1 MLSISKIRKNM
12 RTIMLIVAIAFVGG
26 FLMSELWIV
35 LREGRLGGNP
45 IRKGILGYVGK
56 KPIKLNEYQSV
67 LNYLTYRH
75 LRRNRLKDI
84 SEEERLRL
92 QEEAWRYLVDN
103 KIWQDIYKKND
114 ITVTNEE
121 LFEIMKANP
130 PEEIKELPELKDS
143 LGNFD
148 YQKYYQL
155 LTNPENQ
162 AYFAVYAQELL
173 EFLPK
178 EKFRLDLQ
186 AAIQIPSREAEFFTE
201 LQRTRI
207 VATHVFIPLL
217 TPEDT
222 MPVSERELKDY
233 YEKNKKKNFKIPKT
247 ANLKYIEIP
256 ITLTPSDSN
265 EAKSIID
272 DAYSELKKGEDFGIA
287 MIDFSEILEDTTGS
301 WYILKDFDSLTQ
313 NILKNLKPNEISEPF
328 LKSDTWKII
337 QLREKKGDSIK
348 IRSIN
353 VRIKISPTTIEAILD
368 TIEKFREEA
377 KDKIFDSVALKYFGQ
392 YPRPITL
399 TEGRKPFWLRLASPD
414 QIEEFAFNSK
424 VGSISPPLLTSTSYI
439 VAYLEKVNKES
450 YQPFEKIKTSLTYQI
465 RREKAKENKRKIA
478 EDIRAMLLRNEDI
491 DVIQNKYPFC
501 QIGHKEDFMSFD
513 FTLRSRGPEFAGAL
527 YSLNVGEVS
536 PVIELDWGFYV
547 MKCEERNLV
556 GEIPVD
562 NYRNQKTNQLI
573 QYFWEE
579 LTEKEKIKDFRHL
592 LYTRE

>member
-1 MLSISKIRKNM
+1 MFSISKIRKNM

-26 FLMSELWIV
+26 FLMSELWMM

-56 KPIKLNEYQSV
+56 KPIKVDEYQNV
-67 LNYLTYRH
+67 LNYLTYKY
-75 LRRNRLKDI
+75 LRTNRLKDI
-84 SEEERLRL
+84 SEEERIRL

-103 KIWQDIYKKND
+103 KIWQDIYRKNN

-130 PEEIKELPELKDS
+130 PEELKDSPELKDS

-148 YQKYYQL
+148 YQKYYQI
-155 LTNPENQ
+155 LTNPQNQ
-162 AYFAVYAQELL
+162 AYFAAYAQELM

-186 AAIQIPSREAEFFTE
+186 AAIQIPTPEAQFFTQ

-222 MPVSERELKDY
+222 MPVSEKELRVY
-233 YEKNKKKNFKIPKT
+233 YERRKKKDFKIPKT

-256 ITLTPSDSN
+256 ITLTSNDSN

-272 DAYSELKKGEDFGIA
+272 DAYSELKKGEDFGII
-287 MIDFSEILEDTTGS
+287 MLDFSEVLEDTAGI
-301 WYILKDFDSLTQ
+301 WYEFKNLDSLTQ
-313 NILKNLKPNEISEPF
+313 KILKTLKPNEFSEPF
-328 LKSDTWKII
+328 LKSDTWKIV
-337 QLREKKGDSIK
+337 QLREKKGDSLK
-348 IRSIN
+348 LRSISA
-353 VRIKISPTTIEAILD
+353 RIKISTATIEAILD
-368 TIEKFREEA
+368 TLEKFREAVKEEN
-377 KDKIFDSVALKYFGQ
+377 FDSVAYKYFNQ
-392 YPRPITL
+392 YPRPITI
-399 TEGRKPFWLRLASPD
+399 TEGRQPFWLRLASPN

-424 VGSISPPLLTSTSYI
+424 VGSVSPPLLTSTSYI
-439 VAYLEKVNKES
+439 VAYLEKVNKGG
-450 YQPFEKIKTSLTYQI
+450 YQPFERIKTSLTYQI

-478 EDIRAMLLRNEDI
+478 EDIRAMLLRNENIDI
-491 DVIQNKYPFC
+491 IQNKYPFC

-513 FTLRSRGPEFAGAL
+513 FSLRSRGPEFAGVL
-527 YSLNVGEVS
+527 YSLNPGEVS

-547 MKCEERNLV
+547 IKCEERNLL
-556 GEIPVD
+556 GEIPID
-562 NYRNQKTNQLI
+562 NYRNQKTNQFI
-573 QYFWEE
+573 QNFWEE
-579 LTEKEKIKDFRHL
+579 LTKEEKIKDFRHL
-592 LYTRE
+592 LYTKE

>member
-1 MLSISKIRKNM
+1 MISISKIRKNM

-35 LREGRLGGNP
+35 LKEGRFGENP
-45 IRKGILGYVGK
+45 VRKGILGYVGK
-56 KPIKLNEYQSV
+56 KPIKLNEYQNI
-67 LNYLTYRH
+67 LNYITYKY
-75 LRRNRLKDI
+75 LRTNRLKDI
-84 SEEERLRL
+84 SEEERIRL

-103 KIWQDIYKKND
+103 KIWQDIYIKND

-130 PEEIKELPELKDS
+130 PEELKNSPEFKDS

-148 YQKYYQL
+148 YQKYHQV

-173 EFLPK
+173 DFLPK

-186 AAIQIPSREAEFFTE
+186 AAIHIPSKEAEFFTQ
-201 LQRTRI
+201 LQKTRI
-207 VATHVFIPLL
+207 VATYIFIPLL
-217 TPEDT
+217 TPDDT
-222 MPVSERELKDY
+222 IPIPEKELKAY
-233 YEKNKKKNFKIPKT
+233 YEKKKKKDFKIPKN

-256 ITLTPSDSN
+256 ITLTSSDSN

-272 DAYSELKKGEDFGIA
+272 DAYNELKKGEDFGIT
-287 MIDFSEILEDTTGS
+287 MIGFSELLEDTAGI
-301 WYILKDFDSLTQ
+301 WYELKNLDSITKNILKD
-313 NILKNLKPNEISEPF
+313 LKPNEFSEPF
-328 LKSDTWKII
+328 LKSDTWKIV
-337 QLREKKGDSIK
+337 QLREKKGDSLK
-348 IRSIN
+348 IRSIS

-368 TIEKFREEA
+368 TIEKFREAA
-377 KDKIFDSVALKYFGQ
+377 KEEIFDSVAFKYFNQ
-392 YPRPITL
+392 YPRPITI
-399 TEGRKPFWLRLASPD
+399 TEGRPPFWLRLASPN

-424 VGSISPPLLTSTSYI
+424 IGSISPPLLTSTSYI
-439 VAYLEKVNKES
+439 VAYLEKINKES
-450 YQPFEKIKTSLTYQI
+450 YQPFERIKTSLTYQL

-478 EDIRAMLLRNEDI
+478 EDIRAILLRNENI
-491 DVIQNKYPFC
+491 GVIQNRYPFC
-501 QIGHKEDFMSFD
+501 QIGHKEDFMNFD

-527 YSLNVGEVS
+527 YSLNPGEVS

-547 MKCEERNLV
+547 IKCEERNVV
-556 GEIPVD
+556 GEISID
-562 NYRNQKTNQLI
+562 NYREQKTNQFI

-579 LTEKEKIKDFRHL
+579 LTKKEKIKDFRHL

>member
-1 MLSISKIRKNM
+1 MISISKIRKNM

-26 FLMSELWIV
+26 FLMSELWLV
-35 LREGRLGGNP
+35 LREGQLGGNP

-56 KPIKLNEYQSV
+56 KSIKLNEYQNI
-67 LNYLTYRH
+67 LNYLTYKY
-75 LRRNRLKDI
+75 LRANRLKDI
-84 SEEERLRL
+84 SEEERIRL

-114 ITVTNEE
+114 ISVTNEE

-130 PEEIKELPELKDS
+130 PEEIKNLPELKDS

-148 YQKYYQL
+148 YQKYHQL
-155 LTNPENQ
+155 LMNPENQ

-173 EFLPK
+173 DFLPK

-186 AAIQIPSREAEFFTE
+186 AAIQISNKEAEFFTQ

-222 MPVSERELKDY
+222 FPISDKELKAY
-233 YEKNKKKNFKIPKT
+233 YEKNKKDFKIPTT

-256 ITLTPSDSN
+256 ITLTSSDSN

-272 DAYSELKKGEDFGIA
+272 DAYNELKRGEDFGI
-287 MIDFSEILEDTTGS
+287 MMLDFSEFLEDTNGI
-301 WYILKDFDSLTQ
+301 WYELKNLDSITKK
-313 NILKNLKPNEISEPF
+313 ILKNLKPNQFSEPF

-337 QLREKKGDSIK
+337 QLREAKGDSLK
-348 IRSIN
+348 IRSIS
-353 VRIKISPTTIEAILD
+353 VRIKISPATIEAILD
-368 TIEKFREEA
+368 TLEKFREIA
-377 KDKIFDSVALKYFGQ
+377 KEEIFDSVAFKYFNQ

-399 TEGRKPFWLRLASPD
+399 TKGRPAFWLRLASPN

-424 VGSISPPLLTSTSYI
+424 VGSISPPLLTSNSYI
-439 VAYLEKVNKES
+439 VAYLEKINKEG
-450 YQPFEKIKTSLTYQI
+450 YQTFERIKTSLTYRL

-478 EDIRAMLLRNEDI
+478 EDIRERLLRNENI

-501 QIGHKEDFMSFD
+501 QIGHKEDFMNFD
-513 FTLRSRGPEFAGAL
+513 FTSRSRGPEFAGAL
-527 YSLNVGEVS
+527 YSLNPGEVS

-547 MKCEERNLV
+547 IKCEEKNVL
-556 GEIPVD
+556 GEISID
-562 NYRNQKTNQLI
+562 NYRNQKTNQFI

-579 LTEKEKIKDFRHL
+579 LTKEEKIKDFRHL
-592 LYTRE
+592 LYTKE